1 MCIRDSA
8 IDALEW
14 AEAIGGQDALIAR
27 VDASFAHVRDWVAAS
42 PHFDFLARDPATVS
56 PTALCLV
63 VIDPWFVAL
72 AEDAQKQVIKQVL
85 ARLEEG
91 GVAVDINAYRDAP
104 TGLRIWGGPTVD
116 PEDIARLLPWID
128 WAYEAARARRQQAA

>member
-1 MCIRDSA
+1 MSA
-8 IDALEW
+8 T
-14 AEAIGGQDALIAR
+14 GSPPAR
-27 VDASFAHVRDWVAAS
+27 ILTSGPRSGDC
-42 PHFDFLARDPATVS
+42 S

-63 VIDPWFVAL
+63 VIDRWFVAL

-85 ARLEEG
+85 ARLEEE

-128 WAYEAARARRQQAA
+128 WAYETVRAEQGKANDLRQASHHQEDGF